1 MPSTDLRF
9 ASRAEHRAW
18 LETQAPL
25 PDGFRVGTARFA
37 FTPAEL
43 PRTAYM
49 NVVLIALD
57 RPTPAFAARFTRN
70 AFPGAPVVLGRRR
83 LDAPAIGGIVVNN
96 KVSNVCAPGGVET
109 AERICAAA
117 GRLLGFGPEEVLPA
131 STGVI
136 GWRLPEAELT
146 AALPAAVSALRGG
159 SALPAAD
166 GILTTDLYAKVRRAA
181 VGQGSI
187 VGFAKGAGMIEPNL
201 ATMLVFLLTDVDV
214 PRDAL
219 RAALG
224 EAVEPSFNRISV
236 DSDTS
241 TSDSVFLLSSRR
253 RPAPPSGA
261 FEAALAQ
268 VCADLAEDVVRNGEG
283 VRHVLRVA
291 VRGAADDRTARL
303 VGKSVVNSP
312 LLKAAVNGN
321 DPNVG
326 RLLCAVGKVA
336 GAEGLAVDPARAVI
350 RVGGE
355 VVLEGGAMRLD
366 PEKEQRLVAHLKG
379 AELYASAPTP
389 EGIFKPQVDHPPHE
403 RCVEIAVDLGMGRA
417 ATTVLGADLT
427 HEYVTENADYRS

>member
-18 LETQAPL
+18 IETQAPL
-25 PDGFRVGTARFA
+25 PAGFRVGTARFA

-49 NVVLIALD
+49 NLVLIALD

-70 AFPGAPVVLGRRR
+70 AFPGAPVILGRRR
-83 LDAPAIGGIVVNN
+83 LDAPALGALIVNN
-96 KVSNVCAPGGVET
+96 KVSNVCAPGGVEA
-109 AERICAAA
+109 AERICAGAA
-117 GRLLGFGPEEVLPA
+117 AVLGFRPEEVWPA

-136 GWRLPEAELT
+136 GWRLPEREIVAE
-146 AALPAAVSALRGG
+146 LPAAAAALQAA
-159 SALPAAD
+159 SALPAAEAV
-166 GILTTDLYAKVRRAA
+166 LTTDLYPKVRRAA
-181 VGQGSI
+181 AGEGSI

-201 ATMLVFLLTDVDV
+201 ATMLVFLLTDLDV

-219 RAALG
+219 RTALAA
-224 EAVEPSFNRISV
+224 AVEPSFNRISV

-241 TSDSVFLLSSRR
+241 TSDSVFLLASRKR
-253 RPAPPSGA
+253 QAPPAGA
-261 FEAALAQ
+261 FEAALAR

-291 VRGAADDRTARL
+291 VSGAADDRSAHL

-336 GAEGLAVDPARAVI
+336 GAEGLALDPARAVI

-355 VVLEGGAMRLD
+355 VVLQGGAMRLD
-366 PEKEQRLVAHLKG
+366 AEKEQRLVAHMKG
-379 AELYASAPTP
+379 AELYASAPT
-389 EGIFKPQVDHPPHE
+389 GGGVFKPQVDYPPHE
-403 RCVEIAVDLGMGRA
+403 RCVEIGVDLGMGRA